1 MFKRLRLKLTL
12 INLGVIF
19 VFLLLFGVSTYVIV
33 KVQMM
38 NQTQQILQLISAD
51 LGYQVPDNQN
61 NKYPT
66 SNFEY
71 FILKTDLT
79 GNIIL
84 SLTDLPFQPDRLP
97 QIVNTVLT
105 GKSLRGEIKIMN
117 QSYIYQITQNQS
129 GQSLLIS
136 FASYDR
142 EKSMLGFLMLTLGL
156 AGLIYLILAFF
167 GGRFLADKAM
177 APIQKTWRRQQEFVA
192 DASHELRTPLTI
204 IRTNLELVQGNPQET
219 IENQEKWLGYIES
232 ETKRMSTLVDDL
244 LFLARADSDAL
255 ILEKTTFS
263 LDQALRETTAPLES
277 MANKKNIAL
286 ITSYDSIPAFAGDE
300 NKIKQLTVI
309 LLDNAI
315 KHTSPGGTVSI
326 DLRKKASHAELIVS
340 DTGEGIPREHLEK
353 IFERFYRVDKSRSRA
368 QGGTGL
374 GLSIAEW
381 ITRSHNGTIKVSSD
395 LSKGTIFTVD
405 LPLNQIDK
413 KALQ

>member
-1 MFKRLRLKLTL
+1 
-12 INLGVIF
+12 
-19 VFLLLFGVSTYVIV
+19 
-33 KVQMM
+33 MM

>member
-326 DLRKKASHAELIVS
+326 DLRKK
-340 DTGEGIPREHLEK
+340 
-353 IFERFYRVDKSRSRA
+353 
-368 QGGTGL
+368 
-374 GLSIAEW
+374 
-381 ITRSHNGTIKVSSD
+381 
-395 LSKGTIFTVD
+395 
-405 LPLNQIDK
+405 LPTQS
-413 KALQ
+413 